1 MKHAAARN
9 TARHKASSRL
19 TLRHL
24 IAIICFA
31 LAGGIVTIPLVG
43 SWQFNSAQASKALA
57 IRQTIADS
65 SKLQSWQAYNQTLEH
80 APTSI
85 DADPFDRESTPL
97 SDSYTALRGDN
108 TPIGTL
114 TYARLGIDLPIYWGT
129 GEDALGQGAGH
140 LAGTSLPLGKPREH
154 SVISAHRADPTKP
167 LFTRLGEAKQG
178 DIIQIDTVN
187 GLHTYK
193 VSSIQVVKPDDTSW
207 FHITNTSTLT
217 LLTCTPYAVN
227 THRLLVTATLTQN
240 QPTTLHHERVKP
252 ALFPTVFL
260 VVVLVACVVAILVI
274 VGRTRRC
281 ARPRLETSRGT
292 CPPKHRRQEMSVQKH
307 ARGLSE
313 GRNRCATVT
322 GLHIRAYTP
331 RGSVPTVLFA
341 RRKDGRHCRA

>member
-9 TARHKASSRL
+9 TARHKASSHL

-31 LAGGIVTIPLVG
+31 LAGGIVAIPLVG
-43 SWQFNSAQASKALA
+43 SWQFNSAQASKAA
-57 IRQTIADS
+57 AVRQTIADS
-65 SKLQSWQAYNQTLEH
+65 GKLQSWQAYNQTLEH
-80 APTSI
+80 APVSI
-85 DADPFDRESTPL
+85 DADPFDHESTPL
-97 SDSYTALRGDN
+97 SDSYAQLKNSAPTV
-108 TPIGTL
+108 GTL
-114 TYARLGIDLPIYWGT
+114 TYARLGIDLPVYWGT
-129 GEDALGQGAGH
+129 GEDALAQGAGH

-227 THRLLVTATLTQN
+227 THRLLVTATLTKN
-240 QPTTLHHERVKP
+240 QPTTLHRERVKP
-252 ALFPTVFL
+252 ALFPTVFFMIIIIG
-260 VVVLVACVVAILVI
+260 CMVAII
-274 VGRTRRC
+274 IIIGSARRC
-281 ARPRLETSRGT
+281 ARPRLAVSRGT
-292 CPPKHRRQEMSVQKH
+292 CPPKHRRQEMSGQR
-307 ARGLSE
+307 RGH
-313 GRNRCATVT
+313 G
-322 GLHIRAYTP
+322 
-331 RGSVPTVLFA
+331 
-341 RRKDGRHCRA
+341 